1 MIATCTICEK
11 VFVEDA
17 INKSVEQHF
26 EDLSKRLAKHIKLK
40 HPKELEAIGES
51 QANFVGLLVLLQFD
65 SEDAWFNKEKERIR
79 EIVSTDVQADF
90 DPFFAG
96 AVAACYYMKQAVST
110 FDKDKDGAISVILAN
125 ALEEYQKEL
134 ATKFEIEDSDIEEYG
149 KALAEEETGEEEEE
163 EEGKKDAT
171 EGEQT
176 KL

>member
-26 EDLSKRLAKHIKLK
+26 GDLSKRLAKHIKLK
-40 HPKELEAIGES
+40 HPQELEAIAES

-96 AVAACYYMKQAVST
+96 AVAACYYIQDILKKAVDPNWDLWIQNLKS
-110 FDKDKDGAISVILAN
+110 K
-125 ALEEYQKEL
+125 Y
-134 ATKFEIEDSDIEEYG
+134 EIEDSDVEDYG
-149 KALAEEETGEEEEE
+149 KALAEEETEEGEEEEE
-163 EEGKKDAT
+163 VKKDD
-171 EGEQT
+171 
-176 KL
+176 LLNS